1 MEGNLMLLDFE
12 KLIKKYQMNITGVI
26 HIGAHYGEEYGIYT
40 KANIEKMQFFEPL
53 SSNYEELIKN
63 IPSNICHKTALGNY
77 VGTATMNVEKNNK
90 GQSSSLLEPVLHLIQ
105 YPHIEFNTTE
115 TVNITTLDSFNL
127 SGYNLIN
134 IDVQGYELEV
144 FKGAEKTLPSID
156 YIITEV
162 NRQEVY
168 KNCVRIE
175 QLDEYL
181 SAFNFSRV
189 ETSWD
194 GITWGDAL
202 YVKN

>member
-1 MEGNLMLLDFE
+1 MLLDFE

-63 IPSNICHKTALGNY
+63 IPSNLCHKTALGNY
-77 VGTATMNVEKNNK
+77 TGIATMNVEKNNK

-144 FKGAEKTLPSID
+144 FKGAEKTLRDNNLKIFVSIHDDLGIRD
-156 YIITEV
+156 YDTTPEDTISYLESFGYV
-162 NRQEVY
+162 GEFLA
-168 KNCVRIE
+168 KNHE
-175 QLDEYL
+175 AHWYFE
-181 SAFNFSRV
+181 
-189 ETSWD
+189 E
-194 GITWGDAL
+194 
-202 YVKN
+202 K